1 MAKTEEQELSTQIE
15 RLYSEL
21 KTYKKALANPPS
33 WVNTKIL
40 ADTICQLEAE
50 ISELNAQL
58 ESHLLIFMM
67 FNCVTAA
74 TPNWNISDLD

>member
-21 KTYKKALANPPS
+21 KTYKKALTNPAP
-33 WVNTKIL
+33 WVNKQII
-40 ADTICQLEAE
+40 AHTICKLEAE

-58 ESHLLIFMM
+58 ESHLLIFMIS
-67 FNCVTAA
+67 NSVTAA
-74 TPNWNISDLD
+74 TPKWNIADLD

>member
-1 MAKTEEQELSTQIE
+1 MAKTEEQELSEQIE

-21 KTYKKALANPPS
+21 KRYKKALVNPPS

-40 ADTICQLEAE
+40 ADTIYQLEAE

-58 ESHLLIFMM
+58 ESHLLILMM

-74 TPNWNISDLD
+74 MPNLNIAD

>member
-15 RLYSEL
+15 RLCSEL

-58 ESHLLIFMM
+58 ESHLLIFMI
-67 FNCVTAA
+67 FNSVTAA
-74 TPNWNISDLD
+74 TPKWNIADLD